1 MLHVQNVCSQHPVLS
16 CLSGYC
22 QGQTILYRW
31 WWFLFGVYFRVRV
44 WHLIDIRHSNNWF
57 WRAHYWNSGLT
68 GSVLCVAEVETTP
81 RKGFEERQR
90 TFVYAVAGCPERA
103 RENRICSTAVSLID
117 VGCFSSGCVPMRSQ
131 DYNAQLQLQV
141 AEIENSKLLSLQWPM
156 LEDAAAIWLWHILCI
171 IMAYYGYSYNYIYYT
186 HTTSVY
192 NNPHRYRIIIYY
204 SNRQ

>member
-1 MLHVQNVCSQHPVLS
+1 MFMFETQCVRFFLGVSQLSPWLLRRSFKMTRKQRNSLCKSFSALLLDRTNNIQWSKDAIFHMPFMLHVQNVCSQHPVLS

-22 QGQTILYRW
+22 QGQTIPYRW

-44 WHLIDIRHSNNWF
+44 WHLIDIRHSDNWF

-103 RENRICSTAVSLID
+103 RENRICS
-117 VGCFSSGCVPMRSQ
+117 
-131 DYNAQLQLQV
+131 
-141 AEIENSKLLSLQWPM
+141 W
-156 LEDAAAIWLWHILCI
+156 
-171 IMAYYGYSYNYIYYT
+171 
-186 HTTSVY
+186 
-192 NNPHRYRIIIYY
+192 
-204 SNRQ
+204 